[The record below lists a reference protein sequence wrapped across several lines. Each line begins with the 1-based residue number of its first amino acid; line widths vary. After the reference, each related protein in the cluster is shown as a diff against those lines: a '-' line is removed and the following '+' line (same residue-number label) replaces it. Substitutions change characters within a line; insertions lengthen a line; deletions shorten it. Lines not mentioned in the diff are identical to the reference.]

1 MPDSSPND
9 DIAYVRR
16 LAESGAHAPLRGG
29 RFLAWWGLLLTG
41 AYVAHH
47 FALRQQPSG
56 DGAVFGIIWLSF
68 GVAGGIGQLLLA
80 RSMRGAAG
88 AGSAGNRASRVVWAA
103 GAGAILAMVAGSAV
117 AAQGPAGPGAMDWIV
132 PLGFA
137 CYACALIVTGS
148 LARDRT
154 AVAAGWAAIALVGLS
169 AALIASPYR
178 YLLAAAGVALT
189 VLVPGLLLIL
199 RNGRHDAR

>member
-1 MPDSSPND
+1 MPTTAADD

-16 LAESGAHAPLRGG
+16 LAESGAHAPLKGG
-29 RFLAWWGLLLTG
+29 RFLAWWGVLLTV

-47 FALRQQPSG
+47 FALRQHPSG
-56 DGAVFGIIWLSF
+56 EAPVFGIIWIGFAVL
-68 GVAGGIGQLLLA
+68 GGAGQFLLA
-80 RSMRGAAG
+80 RSMRAGPG

-103 GAGAILAMVAGSAV
+103 GAGAIIAMVVGSAV
-117 AAQGPAGPGAMDWIV
+117 AAQGPAGPAAMDWIV

-137 CYACALIVTGS
+137 CYACALMVTGS
-148 LARDRT
+148 LAQDRT
-154 AVAAGWAAIALVGLS
+154 VIVAGWGAIALVGLS

-189 VLVPGLLLIL
+189 VLLPGLLLL
-199 RNGRHDAR
+199 MREPRA

>member
-1 MPDSSPND
+1 MSDPSADD

-29 RFLAWWGLLLTG
+29 RFLAWWGLLLTI
-41 AYVAHH
+41 AYVAHY

-56 DGAVFGIIWLSF
+56 DGAVFGIIWMSF
-68 GVAGGIGQLLLA
+68 GAVGAAGQVLLA
-80 RSMRGAAG
+80 RSLRTAAG

-117 AAQGPAGPGAMDWIV
+117 AAQGPAGPAAMDWIV
-132 PLGFA
+132 PLAFA

-148 LARDRT
+148 LARDRI
-154 AVAAGWAAIALVGLS
+154 AIGAGWAAIALVGLS

-189 VLVPGLLLIL
+189 VLLPGLLLIL
-199 RNGRHDAR
+199 RERRV